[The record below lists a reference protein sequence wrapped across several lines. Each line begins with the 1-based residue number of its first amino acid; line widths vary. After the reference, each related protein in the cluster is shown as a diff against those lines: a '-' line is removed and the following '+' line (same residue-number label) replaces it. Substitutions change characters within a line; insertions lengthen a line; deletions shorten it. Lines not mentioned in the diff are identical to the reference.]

1 MKHVLGL
8 TLLSLAVAGCVSVL
22 PEPVVPKGLYR
33 LSSANSSHGTGEIAP
48 LAQSITIFEP
58 GGSDL
63 LLGKAIVF
71 EDEDGSLSLIAE
83 AKWSDTLSR
92 QLQAT
97 LIEALS
103 GVSGDADQA
112 GYALS
117 DRFGATAPFELQW
130 EVRDLVIQEDEAVVV
145 LNGLVS
151 EFSTGT
157 FKPVSATVRKS
168 YVGSAESAGVAALI
182 DASRE
187 AINELGKQVSAAIP
201 AAAEG

>member
-8 TLLSLAVAGCVSVL
+8 TLISVAVAGCVSVL

-33 LSSANSSHGTGEIAP
+33 LSSSHYSDGASEIAP
-48 LAQSITIFEP
+48 LAQSITIFQP

-71 EDEDGSLSLIAE
+71 EDADGSLSLIAE

-97 LIEALS
+97 LIEVLS
-103 GVSGDADQA
+103 GTSDGSGQS

-117 DRFGATAPFELQW
+117 DRFGATTPFELQW
-130 EVRDLVIQEDEAVVV
+130 EVRDMVIQDNEAVVV
-145 LNGLVS
+145 LSGLVS
-151 EFSTGT
+151 EFKTGT
-157 FKPVSATVRKS
+157 FKPVAATVRKPYS
-168 YVGSAESAGVAALI
+168 GSAESAGVSALI

-187 AINELGKQVSAAIP
+187 ALNELGNQVSAAVS
-201 AAAEG
+201 ATAEG